1 MSKSITI
8 PTNCNPY
15 IVVINNHVYTYRA
28 GDSVEVPDEVAEV
41 IEDALELEPKPKR
54 YLNKLAQLAEG
65 GLAEITAGDLD
76 GIANIASFAFYK
88 LMSLTNVAISN
99 SVTTI
104 GECAFFGCNNLVSLR
119 FGDDSKIKSIKSN
132 AFEWCDKM
140 TGVCLPETP
149 PTLENINAFANI
161 NADCVFLCKTQESLN
176 AYKVAPN
183 WSTLAGTYS
192 FVVEA

>member
-1 MSKSITI
+1 MKSITI

-54 YLNKLAQLAEG
+54 YISQLGQIAEERIT
-65 GLAEITAGDLD
+65 EITSRDLGEIETISYYAFAYCRNMVSMEIPKSVKTIGD
-76 GIANIASFAFYK
+76 GAFYGCLRLERLK
-88 LMSLTNVAISN
+88 FESN
-99 SVTTI
+99 SRLESI
-104 GECAFFGCNNLVSLR
+104 GNMAFYSCKLSSVY
-119 FGDDSKIKSIKSN
+119 
-132 AFEWCDKM
+132 
-140 TGVCLPETP
+140 LPETP
-149 PTLENINAFANI
+149 PVLSNTNAFQSI
-161 NADCVFLCKTQESLN
+161 KTGCVFYCKTQASLE
-176 AYKVAPN
+176 AYREAPN